1 MTNFTTIPES
11 TYEVIRQSTFT
22 CSAQPYFFVK
32 AGAVGDSSQHL
43 AVLRDRVDTTVVTQD
58 LSGVEILGR
67 NPDKW
72 ALISIVCANP
82 FYCVGFIAAIAQ
94 TFTQAGIDFC
104 LMSAFTQDLVFVK
117 EAERENAIQ
126 HLQAVG
132 FKKE

>member
-1 MTNFTTIPES
+1 MKHFTAIPES

-22 CSAQPYFFVK
+22 CSARPYFFVK
-32 AGAVGDSSQHL
+32 AGGVGDPSQHL
-43 AVLRDRVDTTVVTQD
+43 AVLRDRLDTTVVTQD
-58 LSGVEILGR
+58 LTGVEVLGR

-82 FYCVGFIAAIAQ
+82 FYCVGFIASIAQ

-117 EAERENAIQ
+117 EAERDNAIR
-126 HLQAVG
+126 HLQDLG